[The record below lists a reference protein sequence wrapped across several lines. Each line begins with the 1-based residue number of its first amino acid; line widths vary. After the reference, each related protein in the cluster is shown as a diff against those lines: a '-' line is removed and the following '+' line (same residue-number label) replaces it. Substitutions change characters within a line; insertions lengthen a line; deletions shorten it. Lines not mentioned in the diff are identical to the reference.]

1 MPTFNIATVNVE
13 GNDLILIILD
23 HAFGERKFEDQSEI
37 LMEFQKRAITAGYKG
52 NVIPVWSS
60 AAGQINFMAPRHLH
74 PFFKTVTPQY
84 IAEHFKKQL
93 SW

>member
-13 GNDLILIILD
+13 GSDLILIILD
-23 HAFGERKFEDQSEI
+23 HAFGDKTFEAQSEI
-37 LMEFQKRAITAGYKG
+37 LMEFQKRAIAAGYKG
-52 NVIPVWSS
+52 HVIPVWSS
-60 AAGQINFMAPRHLH
+60 AAGQINFMAPRDLH

-84 IAEHFKKQL
+84 IADHFKKQL